1 MAVESHTISQ
11 AQPQSESSTG
21 RKAGSSTAAGR
32 FLRGPF
38 KIGPAFWT
46 TTGVFSLIVNIVL
59 LVALILVGRELFSIK
74 TLLSDQLIGGLAAN
88 FALMDQAKIT
98 TNVIVQDTIPVQFTL
113 PVSQKTTV
121 VLTKDTEITGA
132 RVNLSTGGLSITN
145 APADIVLPAGT
156 PLKIQLEMDIP
167 VDASVP
173 VLLNVPVDIPLNQT
187 ELHEPFVGLQNVVA
201 PYQKLL
207 YDLPHSWEE
216 VFSAA
221 PAP

>member
-1 MAVESHTISQ
+1 MAVESQAISQ
-11 AQPQSESSTG
+11 AQPQSESSAA
-21 RKAGSSTAAGR
+21 RNAGSSTAARRLLG
-32 FLRGPF
+32 GPF

-46 TTGVFSLIVNIVL
+46 TTSVFSLIVNIVL
-59 LVALILVGRELFSIK
+59 LVVLILVGRELFSIK
-74 TLLSDQLIGGLAAN
+74 ALLSDQLIGGLATN

-98 TNVIVQDTIPVQFTL
+98 TNVVVQDTIPVQFTL

-145 APADIVLPAGT
+145 APANIVLPAGT

-173 VLLNVPVDIPLNQT
+173 VSLNVPVDIPLNQT

-207 YDLPHSWEE
+207 YDLPDSWEE

>member
-1 MAVESHTISQ
+1 MADELQTISQ
-11 AQPQSESSTG
+11 GQPQ
-21 RKAGSSTAAGR
+21 AGSSNQAALR
-32 FLRGPF
+32 FLRGPL

-46 TTGVFSLIVNIVL
+46 ITGVISLVVNLVL
-59 LVALILVGRELFSIK
+59 LVVLILVGRELFGIK
-74 TLLSDQLIGGLAAN
+74 ALLNDQLIGGLATN

-98 TNVIVQDTIPVQFTL
+98 TNVVVQDTIPVQFTL
-113 PVSQKTTV
+113 PVSQNTTV
-121 VLTKDTEITGA
+121 VLTKDTHITGA
-132 RVNLSTGGLSITN
+132 TVNLSTGGLSITN

-173 VLLNVPVDIPLNQT
+173 ISLNVPVDIPLNQT

-207 YDLPHSWEE
+207 DNLPDSWEE
-216 VFSAA
+216 IFCGGDGTVVCALL
-221 PAP
+221 P